1 MLTALKIIFMGS
13 PDFSV
18 PALEALIDT
27 GHRVVCVYTQSPR
40 PAGRGQNQKPCPV
53 HAFAIKE
60 GLKVRT
66 PKTLK
71 TEVAQSA
78 FENLNADV
86 CIVSAY
92 GVILPKGILKAPR
105 LGCLNI
111 HPSLLPRWRGA
122 APIQRAILA
131 GDKKT
136 GVTIMEMN
144 EGLDTGDI
152 LQVEE
157 VPITN
162 KTTAFELQK
171 TLSYLGAKLIVKTLT
186 EELIGYPQS
195 PIGVTYA
202 NKLDSA
208 EGRLDWKSTAIE
220 LERRVRAFNPWPG
233 VWFEHAGSRIKVLD
247 AEVSEL
253 SGEAGT
259 ILDPQLNIACSVGA
273 LRLIRVQKQGRT
285 EMAIDDFLRGHK
297 LPIGAKLI

>member
-13 PDFSV
+13 PDFAV
-18 PALEALIDT
+18 PALQALMAA
-27 GHRVVCVYTQSPR
+27 GHSMVCVYTQSPR
-40 PAGRGQNQKPCPV
+40 PAGRGQKQKLCPV
-53 HAFAIKE
+53 HAFAIRE

-66 PKTLK
+66 PKTMK
-71 TEVAQSA
+71 TTVEQSA

-92 GVILPKGILKAPR
+92 GVILPKATLKSPR

-157 VPITN
+157 IPITN

-171 TLSYLGAKLIVKTLT
+171 KLSQLGAKLIVKTLT
-186 EELIGYPQS
+186 EEFRGNPQP

-202 NKLDSA
+202 NKLDRA
-208 EGRLDWKSTAIE
+208 EGRLDWKLTAIE
-220 LERRVRAFNPWPG
+220 LERRVRALNPWPG
-233 VWFEHAGSRIKVLD
+233 VWFEHANSRIKVLD

-259 ILDPQLNIACSVGA
+259 ILDAQLNIACSVGA
-273 LRLIRVQKQGRT
+273 LRLIRVQKQGKA
-285 EMAIDDFLRGHK
+285 EMAIEDFLRGYE